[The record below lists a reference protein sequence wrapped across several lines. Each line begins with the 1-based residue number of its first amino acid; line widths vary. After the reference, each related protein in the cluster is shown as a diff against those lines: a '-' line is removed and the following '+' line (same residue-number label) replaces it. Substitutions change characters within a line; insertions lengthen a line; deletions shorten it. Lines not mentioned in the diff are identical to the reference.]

1 MLKLKGC
8 YTAIVTPFRNGKL
21 DLEALKRVVRF
32 QVEGG
37 VSGIVPCGSTGEAAT
52 LSPEEYLQVIKTV
65 VAVAKGRVPVI
76 PGVGTNS
83 TEKSV
88 AMVKKV
94 SALGAD
100 GLLAIVPYYNKP
112 TQEGMTIHFS
122 EMAKATRLPIIL
134 YNIPGR
140 TGVNML
146 PATALGLRK
155 KFSHIVGI
163 KEASGSL
170 DQVSEII
177 NGADKDF
184 AVLSGDDS
192 LTLPMMSVGARGVIS
207 VASNIAPAA
216 GPEEGFGRR
225 RREPGALARAP
236 RRVPGRGGPAGR
248 LLRLAFLVC
257 RAARVRHLR
266 REFQHSLRL
275 DAGPHGPAPARP
287 AQSAAAA
294 ALAGVA
300 AARPRRA
307 EAARRRGLPRRP
319 APLRPGLRLFQ

>member
-21 DLEALKRVVRF
+21 DLEALRRIVRF
-32 QVEGG
+32 QLEGG
-37 VSGIVPCGSTGEAAT
+37 VSGLVPCGSTGEAAT
-52 LSPEEYLQVIKTV
+52 LSPEEYLEVIKTV
-65 VAVAKGRVPVI
+65 VTAAKGKVPVV

-88 AMVKKV
+88 ALVKKV

-122 EMAKATRLPIIL
+122 EMAKATRLPIVL

-163 KEASGSL
+163 KEASGNL

-177 NGADKDF
+177 NKADKDF
-184 AVLSGDDS
+184 AVMSGDDS

-207 VASNIAPAA
+207 VTSNVAPSVVSKMCELFLQGDLTGAA
-216 GPEEGFGRR
+216 GLHHNLFPLVKTLFAETNPIPVKYAASLLGLCRPEPRLPLTLLTEQN
-225 RREPGALARAP
+225 REALKKALAA
-236 RRVPGRGGPAGR
+236 
-248 LLRLAFLVC
+248 
-257 RAARVRHLR
+257 
-266 REFQHSLRL
+266 
-275 DAGPHGPAPARP
+275 
-287 AQSAAAA
+287 
-294 ALAGVA
+294 AGVS
-300 AARPRRA
+300 
-307 EAARRRGLPRRP
+307 RGR
-319 APLRPGLRLFQ
+319 

>member
-37 VSGIVPCGSTGEAAT
+37 VSGLVPCGSTGEAAT
-52 LSPEEYLQVIKTV
+52 LSPEEYLLVIRTV
-65 VAVAKGRVPVI
+65 VAAAKGRVPVI

-112 TQEGMTIHFS
+112 TQEGMTLHFS
-122 EMAKATRLPIIL
+122 AMAGATRLPIIL

-155 KFSHIVGI
+155 KFSHIIGI

-170 DQVSEII
+170 DQVSEIL

-207 VASNIAPAA
+207 VASNIAPAEVA
-216 GPEEGFGRR
+216 KLCALFLEGD
-225 RREPGALARAP
+225 
-236 RRVPGRGGPAGR
+236 V
-248 LLRLAFLVC
+248 
-257 RAARVRHLR
+257 
-266 REFQHSLRL
+266 
-275 DAGPHGPAPARP
+275 
-287 AQSAAAA
+287 AAAA
-294 ALAGVA
+294 ALHHRLFPLVKTLFTETNPIPVKYAASLLGLCRPEPRLPLTLLTEKNREVLKKALAAAGVG
-300 AARPRRA
+300 
-307 EAARRRGLPRRP
+307 RGR
-319 APLRPGLRLFQ
+319 